1 MRSLRSVLFLAV
13 VAAGFPEYPRAAED
27 TGEGI
32 PDSYAMPAQMIRLAH
47 GPRLNLR
54 CSGSGER
61 VVLFEAGGN
70 ADSTA
75 WYRVLPMLQG
85 HARVCAYDRAG
96 YGFSDEGTLPRD
108 LDARVA
114 DLHELV
120 RAAGLAPPVVLVG
133 HSLGSNIVRRY
144 AQKFPHEVR
153 GLVLVDP
160 PAQGSDESMPES
172 WKQAD
177 AAMLA
182 QRNALLAACEEAA
195 VAGQLD
201 SAAPPLQNCLRAP
214 PPWMGERVAAAVR
227 KNKLK
232 PAFWRTLRSEL
243 AENERIFSQPVP
255 ENENLG
261 AIPLILLSAGEPY
274 RGVAD
279 DVRPALET
287 SHRQTHERILGTS
300 TRSRERKVE
309 GASHDIPMERPE
321 VVAAAVKEMVA
332 MSTDLEPRE
341 TASGVEPL

>member
-1 MRSLRSVLFLAV
+1 MRSLCSVVLLALV
-13 VAAGFPEYPRAAED
+13 FAIIPQYSRAAEV
-27 TGEGI
+27 ESI
-32 PDSYAMPAQMIRLAH
+32 PDSYAMPATMIQIAD

-70 ADSTA
+70 ADSSA

-96 YGFSDEGTLPRD
+96 FGFSDEGALPRD

-114 DLHELV
+114 DLHKLV
-120 RAAGLAPPVVLVG
+120 RAAEFTAPIILVG

-144 AQKFPHEVR
+144 AEKFPGQVQ

-160 PAQGSDESMPES
+160 PEQGPDESMPES
-172 WKQAD
+172 WRQAD

-182 QRNALLAACEEAA
+182 QRNSLLAACEEAA

-201 SAAPPLQNCLRAP
+201 PAAPPLQNCLRAP
-214 PPWMGERVAAAVR
+214 PPWMGERVVAAVR

-243 AENERIFSQPVP
+243 AQNERIFSQPVS
-255 ENENLG
+255 ESENLG

-279 DVRPALET
+279 DVRVALET
-287 SHRQTHERILGTS
+287 SRRHTHDRILGAS
-300 TRSRERKVE
+300 TRSKEIKVE
-309 GASHDIPMERPE
+309 GASHDIPMERPGAI
-321 VVAAAVKEMVA
+321 AAAVKEIVT
-332 MSTDLEPRE
+332 MSAELESQKKATP
-341 TASGVEPL
+341 GVEPL